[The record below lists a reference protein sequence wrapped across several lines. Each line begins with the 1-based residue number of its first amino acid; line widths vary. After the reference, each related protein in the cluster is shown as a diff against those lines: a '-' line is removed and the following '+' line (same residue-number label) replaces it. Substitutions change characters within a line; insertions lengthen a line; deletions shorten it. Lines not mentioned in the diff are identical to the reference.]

1 MNKTVRYCAALL
13 LVGAMSAC
21 GSSSDSPSPSGRSVT
36 ISWTQNRETGVNKAG
51 GGYLIGINTQTPIE
65 VPYVSGTAAPTSY
78 TLTLQ
83 PGSYTITV
91 VAYAALDTQGGTTR
105 TPSKPSTPYTLTVQ

>member
-1 MNKTVRYCAALL
+1 MNRIVRYGAALL

-36 ISWTQNRETGVNKAG
+36 ISWTANRETGVNKAG
-51 GGYLIGINTQTPIE
+51 GGYRIGINTQTPIE
-65 VPYVSGTAAPTSY
+65 VPYVSGPAAPTSY

-83 PGSYTITV
+83 PGTYTVTV
-91 VAYAALDTQGGTTR
+91 VAYAALDAQGGTTG
-105 TPSKPSTPYTLTVQ
+105 SLSAPSTPFPLTVQ